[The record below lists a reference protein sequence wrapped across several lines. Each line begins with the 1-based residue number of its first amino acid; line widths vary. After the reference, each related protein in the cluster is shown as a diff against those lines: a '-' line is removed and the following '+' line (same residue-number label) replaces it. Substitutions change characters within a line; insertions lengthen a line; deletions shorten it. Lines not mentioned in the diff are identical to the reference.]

1 MVGYISS
8 MFLILVVGS
17 LVTFL
22 TKSREQARMSALLT
36 SLIVLIMSILMFF
49 EYRTSGGLETFTEL
63 YDWVPSI
70 GIGYHVAVDGL
81 SLPMVLLTTIT
92 SFLCTVYA
100 WGEKVRSNQ
109 FFAFI
114 LFIELALIGVFV
126 SLDFFMFF
134 IFWEFVL
141 LPMFFLIGIWGGP
154 RKDYAAI
161 KFLIYTHV
169 SSGFILLGIFAIY
182 YFNIMAGNAPT
193 FDIPTL
199 LSAYPT
205 LELTSFW
212 KNFIFAAFL
221 FGFLVKMPA
230 VPFHTWLPDAHV
242 EAPTVGSIL
251 LAGVL
256 LKMGGYGL
264 FRFLIPMMPN
274 TSVNFVYIIA
284 IFGLI
289 SILYA
294 PIAAFMQPDIKK
306 LIAFSSIGHMG
317 FISLGVAASIAAG
330 GETSRI
336 FAASGAMFQLFAH
349 GIVTAVLFG
358 SAGVIDHHA
367 GTRIIANLGGLAKR
381 MPKFAVLMI
390 IGFLASIG
398 FPGTIAFIAEFSILA
413 GSYPQLPLFVVLAL
427 PCIPITVMYHLYAFQ
442 RAMLGPYN
450 QSLGEIGDATHYELL
465 ALAVWVVIIFAL
477 GLHPAPIYDMMESAS
492 TNLIMALPPGG
503 IG

>member
-8 MFLILVVGS
+8 ILVILVIGS
-17 LVTFL
+17 IVTFL
-22 TKSREQARMSALLT
+22 TKTREQARMVAVLASWTAL
-36 SLIVLIMSILMFF
+36 IIAILMFF
-49 EYRTSGGLETFTEL
+49 EYRALGGLENFTEI
-63 YDWVPSI
+63 YKWIPSI
-70 GIGYHVAVDGL
+70 GISYHVAVDGL
-81 SLPMVLLTTIT
+81 SLPMVLLTTIV
-92 SFLCTVYA
+92 SALCTIYA
-100 WGEKVRSNQ
+100 WGEKLRSNQ

-114 LFIELALIGVFV
+114 LFIEFALIGVFV
-126 SLDFFMFF
+126 SLDFFLFF

-141 LPMFFLIGIWGGP
+141 IPMFFFIGIWGGP
-154 RKDYAAI
+154 KKDYAAI
-161 KFLIYTHV
+161 KFLIYTHI
-169 SSGFILLGIFAIY
+169 SSVIMLLGIFAIY
-182 YFNIMAGNAPT
+182 YFNIEAGNPPT

-199 LSAYPT
+199 LSAYPA
-205 LELTSFW
+205 LPLTNFW
-212 KNFIFAAFL
+212 KNFIFAALL

-274 TSVNFVYIIA
+274 AAGFFVYVIA
-284 IFGLI
+284 LFGLI

-294 PIAAFMQPDIKK
+294 PLAAFMQPDIKK

-330 GETSRI
+330 GETPRI

-349 GIVTAVLFG
+349 GVITSVMFG
-358 SAGVIDHHA
+358 SAGVIEHHA
-367 GTRIIANLGGLAKR
+367 GTRIIANLGGLAKK
-381 MPKFAVLMI
+381 MPKFAFLMI
-390 IGFLASIG
+390 IGFLASVG
-398 FPGTIAFIAEFSILA
+398 YPGTVAFIAEFSILA
-413 GSYPQLPLFVVLAL
+413 GSFPQLPFFVVLAL
-427 PCIPITVMYHLYAFQ
+427 FSIPITVLYHFWAIQ

-450 QSLGEIGDATHYELL
+450 ESIGNVSDATWYELT
-465 ALAVWVVIIFAL
+465 ALAVWVIIIFIF
-477 GLHPAPIYDMMESAS
+477 GLYPAPIFEMTHTAAA
-492 TNLIMALPPGG
+492 NLIDVLPKGG